1 MCTGVVVRPCQKM
14 LEAAEQLRV
23 SGHHRVADAE
33 NFAKLRQSP
42 VPEGEPANPDTGYV
56 ARRSFAPV
64 IRSLYGDASLPPL
77 RSFLPT
83 TIEPGESRRVVMAG

>member
-64 IRSLYGDASLPPL
+64 IVPQLRRRKATSNYRICRIEYGSKM
-77 RSFLPT
+77 R
-83 TIEPGESRRVVMAG
+83 

>member
-64 IRSLYGDASLPPL
+64 IVRLSGLALMLDECDVADDG
-77 RSFLPT
+77 
-83 TIEPGESRRVVMAG
+83 

>member
-1 MCTGVVVRPCQKM
+1 M

-64 IRSLYGDASLPPL
+64 IVPL
-77 RSFLPT
+77 RANRFPQFVNHSEF
-83 TIEPGESRRVVMAG
+83 R